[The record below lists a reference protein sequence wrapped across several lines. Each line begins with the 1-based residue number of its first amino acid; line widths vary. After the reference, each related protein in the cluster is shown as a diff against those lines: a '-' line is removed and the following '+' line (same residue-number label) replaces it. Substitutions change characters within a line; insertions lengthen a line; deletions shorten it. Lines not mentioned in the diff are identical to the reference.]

1 LNSSSKVP
9 APGTRDG
16 TSIADTETGQN
27 IAKSADHASEKLS
40 EAADSASAK
49 AKEVAN
55 SASEKTKEVADSA
68 SAKANETA
76 SSANAKAN
84 DATSSAKGTA
94 NDAASSAKA
103 KANDTAD
110 STKAKANDATSGT
123 TTSASGSTAEHS
135 ATSVDKVTEETETV
149 ADQTV
154 APAVEHDTIKREHET
169 RDRDVVEKEI
179 HKDHYHTTIQPLKD
193 TEVQATKHEFEQAPT
208 EYRSVEKDD
217 GAAEAK
223 VAKKLASFHDSVK
236 EEETKETHAQDET
249 VVGEHVHHH
258 LHEIIQ
264 PVIEKGKEVQSGIF
278 LSEYVADGIFAE
290 VIQKSVTHVTHPIK
304 ETVHEK
310 SDDHGVPK
318 AKPISV
324 EEFKHRLD
332 GEAAT
337 EVNPDKP
344 AT

>member
-1 LNSSSKVP
+1 MDSAATALNSLFSKVP

-16 TSIADTETGQN
+16 TSIADTESGQN
-27 IAKSADHASEKLS
+27 ITQQADQASEKLS
-40 EAADSASAK
+40 EAANSAGAK
-49 AKEVAN
+49 VKEAAN
-55 SASEKTKEVADSA
+55 SASDKTKEVADSA
-68 SAKANETA
+68 SAKASETA
-76 SSANAKAN
+76 SSAKAKAN
-84 DATSSAKGTA
+84 ETASSAKGTA
-94 NDAASSAKA
+94 NDA
-103 KANDTAD
+103 
-110 STKAKANDATSGT
+110 TSGT
-123 TTSASGSTAEHS
+123 STSASGSTAEHS
-135 ATSVDKVTEETETV
+135 TTSVDKVTEETETV

-169 RDRDVVEKEI
+169 RERDVVEKEI

-193 TEVQATKHEFEQAPT
+193 TEVQATEHNFEQAPT

-223 VAKKLASFHDSVK
+223 VAKKLGGFHDSVK

-264 PVIEKGKEVQSGIF
+264 PVIEK
-278 LSEYVADGIFAE
+278 E

-310 SDDHGVPK
+310 SDDHGVTK
-318 AKPISV
+318 AKAISV

-344 AT
+344 AP

>member
-1 LNSSSKVP
+1 MDSAATALNSLFSKVP

-16 TSIADTETGQN
+16 TSIADTESGQK
-27 IAKSADHASEKLS
+27 IAQSADQASEKLS
-40 EAADSASAK
+40 EAANSASAK

-68 SAKANETA
+68 SEKTKEVADSASAKANETA
-76 SSANAKAN
+76 DSAKGKAN
-84 DATSSAKGTA
+84 EAASSAKGTA

-103 KANDTAD
+103 KAYDTAD
-110 STKAKANDATSGT
+110 STKAKANDASSGT

-135 ATSVDKVTEETETV
+135 AASVDKVTEETETV

-193 TEVQATKHEFEQAPT
+193 TEVQATQHEFEQAPT
-208 EYRSVEKDD
+208 EYRSVDKDD

-223 VAKKLASFHDSVK
+223 VAKKLAGFHDSVK

-264 PVIEKGKEVQSGIF
+264 PVIEK
-278 LSEYVADGIFAE
+278 E

-310 SDDHGVPK
+310 SDDHGVTK

-344 AT
+344 AP

>member
-1 LNSSSKVP
+1 MDSAATALNSLFSKVP

-16 TSIADTETGQN
+16 TSIADTESGQN
-27 IAKSADHASEKLS
+27 ITQQADQASEKLS
-40 EAADSASAK
+40 EAANSAGAK
-49 AKEVAN
+49 VKEAAN
-55 SASEKTKEVADSA
+55 SASDKTKEVADSA

-76 SSANAKAN
+76 SSAKAKAN
-84 DATSSAKGTA
+84 ETASSAKGTA
-94 NDAASSAKA
+94 NDA
-103 KANDTAD
+103 
-110 STKAKANDATSGT
+110 TSGT
-123 TTSASGSTAEHS
+123 STSASGSTAEHS
-135 ATSVDKVTEETETV
+135 TTSVDKVTEETETV
-149 ADQTV
+149 ADQT
-154 APAVEHDTIKREHET
+154 REHET
-169 RDRDVVEKEI
+169 RERDVVEKEI

-193 TEVQATKHEFEQAPT
+193 TEVQATEHNFEQAPT

-223 VAKKLASFHDSVK
+223 VAKKLAGFHDSVK

-264 PVIEKGKEVQSGIF
+264 PVIEK
-278 LSEYVADGIFAE
+278 E

-310 SDDHGVPK
+310 SDDHGVTK
-318 AKPISV
+318 AKAISV

-344 AT
+344 AP

>member
-1 LNSSSKVP
+1 MDSAATALNSLFSKVP

-16 TSIADTETGQN
+16 TSVADTESGQN
-27 IAKSADHASEKLS
+27 IAQQADQASEKLN
-40 EAADSASAK
+40 EA
-49 AKEVAN
+49 
-55 SASEKTKEVADSA
+55 
-68 SAKANETA
+68 A
-76 SSANAKAN
+76 SSANAKV
-84 DATSSAKGTA
+84 KE
-94 NDAASSAKA
+94 AASSAKG
-103 KANDTAD
+103 KANDT
-110 STKAKANDATSGT
+110 TSGT
-123 TTSASGSTAEHS
+123 TTSGTSASGATTSGSTSHQNAP
-135 ATSVDKVTEETETV
+135 SVDKVTEETETV

-169 RDRDVVEKEI
+169 LERDV
-179 HKDHYHTTIQPLKD
+179 PLKD
-193 TEVQATKHEFEQAPT
+193 TEVQATEHKFEQAPT
-208 EYRSVEKDD
+208 EFRSVDKDD

-223 VAKKLASFHDSVK
+223 VAEKLSGFQDTVK
-236 EEETKETHAQDET
+236 EEATKETHAQDET

-264 PVIEKGKEVQSGIF
+264 PVIEK
-278 LSEYVADGIFAE
+278 E

-310 SDDHGVPK
+310 SDDHGVTK
-318 AKPISV
+318 AKAISV

-344 AT
+344 AP

>member
-1 LNSSSKVP
+1 MDSAATALNSLFSKVP

-16 TSIADTETGQN
+16 TSVADTESGQN
-27 IAKSADHASEKLS
+27 IAQQADQASEKLN
-40 EAADSASAK
+40 EA
-49 AKEVAN
+49 
-55 SASEKTKEVADSA
+55 
-68 SAKANETA
+68 A
-76 SSANAKAN
+76 SSANAKV
-84 DATSSAKGTA
+84 KE
-94 NDAASSAKA
+94 AASSAKG
-103 KANDTAD
+103 KANDT
-110 STKAKANDATSGT
+110 TSGT
-123 TTSASGSTAEHS
+123 TTSGTSASGATTSGSTSHQNAP
-135 ATSVDKVTEETETV
+135 SVDKVTEETETV

-169 RDRDVVEKEI
+169 LERDVVEKEI

-193 TEVQATKHEFEQAPT
+193 TEVQATEHKFEQAPT
-208 EYRSVEKDD
+208 EFRSVDKDD

-223 VAKKLASFHDSVK
+223 VAEKLSGFQDTVK
-236 EEETKETHAQDET
+236 EEATKETHAQDET

-264 PVIEKGKEVQSGIF
+264 PVIEK
-278 LSEYVADGIFAE
+278 E

-310 SDDHGVPK
+310 SDDHGVTK
-318 AKPISV
+318 AKAISV

-344 AT
+344 AP